1 MSSEAHTDLTPGLL
15 NSQDTD
21 ELDAEA
27 LLAQRKRIEET
38 FKSKFVRTVTVM
50 FTDLKGSTSITEEQG
65 DLATRELLKT
75 HNDMLFPIIN
85 KHGGHLVKTMGDG
98 TMSYFEDAQN
108 AARTAIEFQK
118 SVHEY
123 NRVKRPT
130 VPIQVRIGI
139 NTGEGIVEKDDVYG
153 DVVNVASRFESIADA
168 GEVFL
173 SQSCYQALGDPHE
186 FYCRMI
192 RTTHLKGKKD
202 VMEVYKAFWLDS
214 EIQEDQANVQAGQK
228 GSAVGKRGVSS
239 YTRIALWLALL
250 VGIVFGVMQLTH
262 LTEGNSS
269 KVEKRSTTHTLE

>member
-1 MSSEAHTDLTPGLL
+1 MSSEAHTDPTQGLL

-27 LLAQRKRIEET
+27 LLAQRKRLEET
-38 FKSKFVRTVTVM
+38 FKNKFVRTVTVM

-85 KHGGHLVKTMGDG
+85 EHNGHLVKTMGDG
-98 TMSYFEDAQN
+98 TMSYFENAQE
-108 AARTAIEFQK
+108 AARTALAFQK
-118 SVHEY
+118 AVFEY
-123 NRVKRPT
+123 NKREKPK
-130 VPIQVRIGI
+130 VPIQVRIGL

-168 GEVFL
+168 GEVYL
-173 SQSCYQALGDPHE
+173 SKACYEALDDPHE

-192 RTTHLKGKKD
+192 RTAHLKGKKD
-202 VMEVYKAFWLDS
+202 DVEVYKAFWSDS
-214 EIQEDQANVQAGQK
+214 EIEEDQANVQAAQK
-228 GSAVGKRGVSS
+228 GSAAGKRGVSS
-239 YTRIALWLALL
+239 YARILLWFAIL
-250 VGIVFGVMQLTH
+250 VGIVFGVMQFTH

-269 KVEKRSTTHTLE
+269 KVEKRSTTHSLD

>member
-1 MSSEAHTDLTPGLL
+1 MSSEAHSGPL
-15 NSQDTD
+15 NAGMSDD
-21 ELDAEA
+21 DLDAEA
-27 LLAQRKRIEET
+27 LLAQRKKIEET
-38 FKSKFVRTVTVM
+38 FKDKFVRTVTVM

-75 HNDMLFPIIN
+75 HNDMLFPLIE

-108 AARTAIEFQK
+108 AALTALDFQK
-118 SVHEY
+118 EIFEY
-123 NRVKRPT
+123 NRKEKPK

-168 GEVFL
+168 GEVYL
-173 SQSCYQALGDPHE
+173 SKSCYDALSDPHA

-192 RTTHLKGKKD
+192 RKAHLKGKKED
-202 VMEVYKAFWLDS
+202 VDVYKAFWMDS
-214 EIQEDQANVQAGQK
+214 EIQEDQAQVQSAQT
-228 GSAVGKRGVSS
+228 GSAAGRRGMHS
-239 YTRIALWLALL
+239 YARIGLWLALL
-250 VGIVFGVMQLTH
+250 VGIVFGVMQITH

-269 KVEKRSTTHTLE
+269 KVEKRSTTHSLE